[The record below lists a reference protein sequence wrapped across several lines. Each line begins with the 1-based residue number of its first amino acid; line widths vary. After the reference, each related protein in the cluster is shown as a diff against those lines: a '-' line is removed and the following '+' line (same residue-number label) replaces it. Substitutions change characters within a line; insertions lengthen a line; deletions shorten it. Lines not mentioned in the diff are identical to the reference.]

1 MDNLDDWEE
10 MRDSDFSLT
19 LSSKL
24 NKLLIGMQE
33 YVDEHLM
40 EFTIEELQSLQKV
53 YGNQLTYAL
62 YKDIAHAMSLPKSTD
77 TVH

>member
-24 NKLLIGMQE
+24 NKLLIGMQD

>member
-1 MDNLDDWEE
+1 MDNLDDWED
-10 MRDSDFSLT
+10 MRDSDFSVS

-33 YVDEHLM
+33 YVDDHLM
-40 EFTIEELQSLQKV
+40 EFTVEELQSLQKV
-53 YGNQLTYAL
+53 YGSQLTYAL
-62 YKDIAHAMSLPKSTD
+62 YKDIQHAMSLPKSTD

>member
-10 MRDSDFSLT
+10 MRDSDFSVS

-24 NKLLIGMQE
+24 NRLLIGMQD

>member
-40 EFTIEELQSLQKV
+40 EFTVEELQSLQKV
-53 YGNQLTYAL
+53 YGSQLTYAL
-62 YKDIAHAMSLPKSTD
+62 YKDIAHAMSLPRSTD